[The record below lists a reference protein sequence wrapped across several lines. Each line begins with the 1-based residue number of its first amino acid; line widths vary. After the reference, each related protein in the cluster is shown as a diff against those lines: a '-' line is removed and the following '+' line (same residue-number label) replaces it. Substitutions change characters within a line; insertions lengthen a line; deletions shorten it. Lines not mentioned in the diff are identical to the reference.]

1 MLCSKKMVRF
11 ATFLHYINNL
21 EVKRLAIAA
30 TPYRIKK
37 EIEGGNKKG
46 EKGEEKVLTGAGGD
60 DKIIERQKAARKKEK
75 KA

>member
-1 MLCSKKMVRF
+1 MPDLQFSNCLLK
-11 ATFLHYINNL
+11 
-21 EVKRLAIAA
+21 

-60 DKIIERQKAARKKEK
+60 DKIIEHQKAARKKEK

>member
-1 MLCSKKMVRF
+1 MTLLAKRRRMHMLCSKKMVRF

-37 EIEGGNKKG
+37 EIEGG
-46 EKGEEKVLTGAGGD
+46 
-60 DKIIERQKAARKKEK
+60 
-75 KA
+75 

>member
-37 EIEGGNKKG
+37 EIEGG
-46 EKGEEKVLTGAGGD
+46 V
-60 DKIIERQKAARKKEK
+60 IKKERKAK
-75 KA
+75 KRY

>member
-37 EIEGGNKKG
+37 GNKG
-46 EKGEEKVLTGAGGD
+46 V
-60 DKIIERQKAARKKEK
+60 IKKERKAK
-75 KA
+75 KRY